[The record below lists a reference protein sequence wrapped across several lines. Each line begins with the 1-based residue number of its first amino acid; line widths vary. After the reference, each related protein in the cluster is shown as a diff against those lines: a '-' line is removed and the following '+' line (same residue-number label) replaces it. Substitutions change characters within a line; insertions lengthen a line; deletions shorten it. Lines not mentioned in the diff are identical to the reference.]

1 MTERE
6 SMNGEE
12 LVDVKV
18 KIAQLDTSMKQ
29 AFHMI
34 NEQKEEMKAIHT
46 LAGSVEKLAFEMSQM
61 RKEQGEI
68 KDKVEEIEKK
78 PLKTYDAVKLQIVI
92 SIVTAIVGFFIGK
105 FI

>member
-1 MTERE
+1 
-6 SMNGEE
+6 MNEIKDCVMEE
-12 LVDVKV
+12 LTDLKV
-18 KIAQLDTSMKQ
+18 HMAQLETSMKQ

-61 RKEQGEI
+61 RKDQNEI

>member
-1 MTERE
+1 
-6 SMNGEE
+6 MN
-12 LVDVKV
+12 DVKDCLMEEV
-18 KIAQLDTSMKQ
+18 TELKVHIAQLETSMKQ

-92 SIVTAIVGFFIGK
+92 SIVTAIVGFFVGK
-105 FI
+105 FL